1 MSFVIVYVTVSTE
14 TEAQRIA
21 EIVVGERLAACANI
35 LPPIRSIYWWEGKL
49 ESAGEVAVLLK
60 TRETLADPLI
70 ERVRELHS
78 YECPCIVAMP
88 LVAGNPAFVA
98 WIGSETRG

>member
-21 EIVVGERLAACANI
+21 ETVVGERLAACANI